1 MEPNSNP
8 AENRNETTPTPIEHA
23 APPAGSNLPA
33 TPVPASTDAPAPGKP
48 GPLPTQ
54 AAAPSAPTRTPPP
67 KPLSPAE
74 IAASVNDADADLDAA
89 VDAAMTG
96 VDQEAASTPAASAP
110 TGDAIKPG
118 ELVEARIANIGS
130 EDVLVDFGAKM
141 LGVLSKSEFREDAHY
156 AVGDTLEVLVM
167 GEDKSGGLI
176 NVSHKKA
183 KQQKILRT
191 MEVGMV
197 LEGPVTGMNR
207 GGLEVMIEGLRAFIP
222 ASQVELGFRKDIS
235 DLIGKTIQAEV
246 TKFDLADENIVLSRR
261 KVLER
266 EDKSRKEKAFEE
278 LKVGEI
284 RKGKV
289 KTLMDFGAFVDIGG
303 VDGLLHISDMS
314 WGRVNKPEEVV
325 NVGDE
330 VEVKVTKVNQEK
342 GKVSLSLKQLK
353 AHPWEKAGETYPEG
367 TKISGR
373 VVRLANFGA
382 FVELEPGLDA
392 LLPISEMSWTKR
404 VRSPKEIV
412 KEGDVIEAKVLS
424 CEPDKQRISIS
435 LKALTDDPWSEV
447 ASKYPVDTKVKGK
460 VVRTTDF
467 GAFVNLED
475 GVDGLIHIS
484 ELSDRRVNRVED
496 VVKVGADV
504 EARVVKIDTENNRI
518 GLSLKEPPPEPTPEE
533 LAKLEQERAAAEK
546 RRNKKRRGGLTIE
559 WDQGLGG
566 LDPSKFARS

>member
-1 MEPNSNP
+1 MESNSNP
-8 AENRNETTPTPIEHA
+8 MENPNETTAPVESA
-23 APPAGSNLPA
+23 APPSETNAPDASSSSEPA
-33 TPVPASTDAPAPGKP
+33 AT
-48 GPLPTQ
+48 LPTQ
-54 AAAPSAPTRTPPP
+54 AHGPMTPARTPPP
-67 KPLSPAE
+67 KAPTPAE
-74 IAASVNDADADLDAA
+74 LAASVNDADADLDRA
-89 VDAAMTG
+89 VEEAMSG
-96 VDQEAASTPAASAP
+96 VDQEAASVPAAQQPSSEGAN
-110 TGDAIKPG
+110 TG
-118 ELVEARIANIGS
+118 ELIEARIANIGS

-141 LGVLSKSEFREDAHY
+141 LGVLPKSEFREDTNY
-156 AVGDTLEVLVM
+156 AVGDTIEVLVV

-176 NVSHKKA
+176 NVSHRKA

-191 MEVGMV
+191 IEVGME

-207 GGLEVMIEGLRAFIP
+207 GGLEVTIEGLRAFIP

-235 DLIGKTIQAEV
+235 DLIGKTIRAEV
-246 TKFDLADENIVLSRR
+246 TKFDLDEQNIVLSRR
-261 KVLER
+261 RILER
-266 EDKSRKEKAFEE
+266 EEKSRKEKAFEE
-278 LKVGEI
+278 LQVGEV
-284 RKGKV
+284 RKGRV
-289 KTLMDFGAFVDIGG
+289 KTLMDFGAFIDIGG

-314 WGRVNKPEEVV
+314 WGRINKPEEVV
-325 NVGDE
+325 TVGDE
-330 VEVKVTKVNQEK
+330 VEVKVTKINKEK

-353 AHPWEKAGETYPEG
+353 AHPWEKAGEKYPEG

-404 VRSPKEIV
+404 VRSPKEV
-412 KEGDVIEAKVLS
+412 VNEGDVIEAKVLS

-435 LKALTDDPWSEV
+435 LKALSDDPWS
-447 ASKYPVDTKVKGK
+447 AAAAKYPVDSKVRGK

-484 ELSDRRVNRVED
+484 ELADRRVNRVED
-496 VVKVGADV
+496 VVKVGAEV

-533 LAKLEQERAAAEK
+533 LAKIEQERIAAEK
-546 RRNKKRRGGLTIE
+546 RRNKKRRGGLTID

>member
-1 MEPNSNP
+1 M
-8 AENRNETTPTPIEHA
+8 
-23 APPAGSNLPA
+23 
-33 TPVPASTDAPAPGKP
+33 
-48 GPLPTQ
+48 
-54 AAAPSAPTRTPPP
+54 
-67 KPLSPAE
+67 
-74 IAASVNDADADLDAA
+74 AASVNDADSELDRA
-89 VDAAMTG
+89 VDEAMTG
-96 VDQEAASTPAASAP
+96 VDQEAASAPAASDP
-110 TGDAIKPG
+110 TGEGAPAG
-118 ELVEARIANIGS
+118 ELVQARIANIGS

-141 LGVLSKSEFREDAHY
+141 LGVLSRSEFQSDAHY
-156 AVGDTLEVLVM
+156 AVGDTIEVLVL
-167 GEDKSGGLI
+167 GEDKAGGLI

-191 MEVGMV
+191 MEVGMI

-207 GGLEVMIEGLRAFIP
+207 GGLEIMIEGLRAFIP

-246 TKFDLADENIVLSRR
+246 TKFDLAEENIVLSRR
-261 KVLER
+261 RILER

-278 LKVGEI
+278 LQVGET

-314 WGRVNKPEEVV
+314 WGRINKPDEVV
-325 NVGDE
+325 SVGDE
-330 VEVKVTKVNQEK
+330 VEVKVTKINKEK

-353 AHPWEKAGETYPEG
+353 AHPWEKAGEKYPEG

-373 VVRLANFGA
+373 VVRLTNFGA

-404 VRSPKEIV
+404 VRAPKEIV
-412 KEGDVIEAKVLS
+412 NEGDVIEAKVLS
-424 CEPDKQRISIS
+424 CEPEKQRISIS
-435 LKALTDDPWSEV
+435 LKALSDDPWSAV

-475 GVDGLIHIS
+475 GVDALIHIS

-496 VVKVGADV
+496 VVKVGAEV

-533 LAKLEQERAAAEK
+533 LAAIAQERAAAEK
-546 RRNKKRRGGLTIE
+546 RRNKKRRGGLTID

-566 LDPSKFARS
+566 LDPSKFAKS